1 MRKVKIFLLRRWYVM
16 GGAALLAAAAIF
28 YVVNYPASVSAAAA
42 ARQLPIYS
50 VERSQKVCS
59 ISFDAACADCSLRKL

>member
-28 YVVNYPASVSAAAA
+28 YVKLSGLRQRGSRRTAAAHLLRGA
-42 ARQLPIYS
+42 QPEGVLHQLRRS
-50 VERSQKVCS
+50 VG
-59 ISFDAACADCSLRKL
+59 

>member
-28 YVVNYPASVSAAAA
+28 YVVNYPASVSRRTAAAHLLRGA
-42 ARQLPIYS
+42 QPEGVLHQLRRS
-50 VERSQKVCS
+50 VG
-59 ISFDAACADCSLRKL
+59 

>member
-28 YVVNYPASVSAAAA
+28 YVVNYPALRQHGSRRTAAAHLLRGA
-42 ARQLPIYS
+42 QPEGVLHQLRRG
-50 VERSQKVCS
+50 VG
-59 ISFDAACADCSLRKL
+59 